1 MDNEPRVREFV
12 TAGRKRQHA
21 LGLPGDKARLD
32 TGGRADLREPGGISS
47 LPPEVEPP
55 GCRVRR
61 CDVGGKDLG
70 LVVSARSQE
79 QQRGVCL
86 VEFLLLIA
94 VEGGKHAVVFHVVSI
109 YDRIGRGKAR
119 LTSAVEKEAA
129 GGVITA
135 VKQAVK
141 VVFVVLSL
149 YYGVA
154 QGRAFQDEP
163 GCDVWIYPRQGLEVH
178 LVWLRRLVRGRRL
191 GRGLGGRVGGG
202 QGLDVDV

>member
-47 LPPEVEPP
+47 LPLEVEPP
-55 GCRVRR
+55 DCRVRR

-94 VEGGKHAVVFHVVSI
+94 VEG
-109 YDRIGRGKAR
+109 
-119 LTSAVEKEAA
+119 SAGASAE
-129 GGVITA
+129 
-135 VKQAVK
+135 
-141 VVFVVLSL
+141 
-149 YYGVA
+149 
-154 QGRAFQDEP
+154 GRAST
-163 GCDVWIYPRQGLEVH
+163 
-178 LVWLRRLVRGRRL
+178 
-191 GRGLGGRVGGG
+191 
-202 QGLDVDV
+202 